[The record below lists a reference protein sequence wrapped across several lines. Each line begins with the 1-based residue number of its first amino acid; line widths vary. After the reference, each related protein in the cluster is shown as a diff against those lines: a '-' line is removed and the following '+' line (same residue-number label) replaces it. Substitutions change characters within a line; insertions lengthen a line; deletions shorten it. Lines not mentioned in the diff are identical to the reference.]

1 MKKRVCALLLSV
13 ALVMSL
19 FLSTSASGG
28 SSSDPVVTKSYVDVT
43 FFQSAISNA
52 TAKINSWASSLKT
65 KYSERAESYVS
76 ESNIRDKVVDLTAEA
91 VLRRLQS
98 QGKYLYSSKYMS
110 PITLDSGDVIS
121 GRLGTMIIVI
131 EGTTKCISG
140 SLINISRGSEVTSG
154 NALGKFTTFM
164 FPENG
169 GKIEITSKSARVM
182 IDGVYSRTSG
192 GYTPQFIDE
201 AYALKELGLVRG
213 AARGMELYRGNTRA
227 ESITMLIRLLGEE
240 KAALSGTHKHPFTD
254 VDTWAQGYVGYA
266 YRMGYTK
273 GVSSTRYDGSSL
285 TTAAQYLTFVLRS
298 LGYSEDAGDF
308 KYETAVSDAVRLGV
322 IPQNFASELSKV
334 EFKRDHVMHISY
346 LAMSARIK
354 GGNMTLL
361 EKLVDAGAV
370 KADAAEAFLNK

>member
-1 MKKRVCALLLSV
+1 
-13 ALVMSL
+13 
-19 FLSTSASGG
+19 
-28 SSSDPVVTKSYVDVT
+28 VVTKSYVDVT

-65 KYSERAESYVS
+65 KYSERAENSVS

-140 SLINISRGSEVTSG
+140 SLINISRGSEVASG

-322 IPQNFASELSKV
+322 IPQSLASELSKV